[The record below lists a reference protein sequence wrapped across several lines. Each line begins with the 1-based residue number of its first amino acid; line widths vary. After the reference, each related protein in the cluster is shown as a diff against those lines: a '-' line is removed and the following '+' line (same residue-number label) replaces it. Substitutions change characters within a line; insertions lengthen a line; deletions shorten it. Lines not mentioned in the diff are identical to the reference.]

1 MPSRY
6 RDALVECCGGKLIV
20 SLDFE
25 GQCLT
30 MHPLPYWQLVEE
42 KLLSMPTLNPEAR
55 RLQRLIIGSSTEVE
69 MDANGRI
76 AILPILR
83 AEVGIDKKIMLVG
96 LGKKFEIWPEDV
108 WKENYQGWVGA
119 GPVDTEKLPES
130 IQELVF

>member
-6 RDALVECCGGKLIV
+6 RDALMECCGGKLIV

-25 GQCLT
+25 AQCLT

>member
-1 MPSRY
+1 MLR
-6 RDALVECCGGKLIV
+6 LVVLNDHLRKFDLVMLWIV
-20 SLDFE
+20 KSNR
-25 GQCLT
+25 
-30 MHPLPYWQLVEE
+30 VEE